1 MAQIPFFL
9 ISQANTLLTTA
20 DLVQIYKLSAPTV
33 VVAST
38 NPTGSELTITD
49 NHDGVFFIDAEPADF
64 PTDVYFAKVN
74 GTAQKEIAA
83 VVFVNS
89 DVPDHLN
96 DATKHRLIDDAG
108 VSATVLLSAEKII
121 ALLGDKAEIDDAAG
135 DGDDDV
141 VYSANKIVEILA
153 SKADQ
158 TNIGDATFTYKH
170 QVADDAAVN
179 ANIDALDK
187 TIGNMDFASDPL
199 LKSLIPMNPKFF
211 NFTTLVKS
219 LSNQVNNLKIAF
231 TQGLEAFDRRL
242 IFNDNMAAAVATGS
256 EAAVLPI
263 YIQSDDIPKVKRR
276 GSFDKLA
283 GDSYLYVSCLLY
295 HIPPGSTPTDIA
307 CLQISIVWDSS
318 VVMSQV
324 IQSAAIEEAGRIE
337 WGQSVYMDIS
347 ALENKKYE
355 VRLSLYLSGGAAST
369 SAAMTEPNVEV
380 TKTNG

>member
-1 MAQIPFFL
+1 M
-9 ISQANTLLTTA
+9 
-20 DLVQIYKLSAPTV
+20 
-33 VVAST
+33 
-38 NPTGSELTITD
+38 
-49 NHDGVFFIDAEPADF
+49 
-64 PTDVYFAKVN
+64 
-74 GTAQKEIAA
+74 
-83 VVFVNS
+83 
-89 DVPDHLN
+89 
-96 DATKHRLIDDAG
+96 
-108 VSATVLLSAEKII
+108 
-121 ALLGDKAEIDDAAG
+121 
-135 DGDDDV
+135 
-141 VYSANKIVEILA
+141 EILA